1 MKPPRPDRTLLI
13 VLGVIAVLVVVSLVV
28 VFSRGEPEALD
39 PATPEGVV
47 QRYSAAVI
55 AGDET
60 AAMEYLAPE
69 VREDCERFT
78 DLQADN
84 LRVVLV
90 STTER
95 DSSADVRVSIVTT
108 YEGNGPFGSSEFESE
123 RTFDLVTVD
132 GEWLIDGSPWELA
145 VCTNAARN

>member
-1 MKPPRPDRTLLI
+1 MTPPRPDRSLLI

-39 PATPEGVV
+39 PDTPEGVV

-60 AAMEYLAPE
+60 AAMGYLTPD
-69 VREDCERFT
+69 VRDGCERFSDAQT
-78 DLQADN
+78 DN

-95 DSSADVRVSIVTT
+95 STSADVRVSIVAS
-108 YEGNGPFGSSEFESE
+108 YEGNGPFGASEFASE

-132 GEWLIDGSPWELA
+132 GEWLIESSPWELA
-145 VCTNAARN
+145 ICTNGARN